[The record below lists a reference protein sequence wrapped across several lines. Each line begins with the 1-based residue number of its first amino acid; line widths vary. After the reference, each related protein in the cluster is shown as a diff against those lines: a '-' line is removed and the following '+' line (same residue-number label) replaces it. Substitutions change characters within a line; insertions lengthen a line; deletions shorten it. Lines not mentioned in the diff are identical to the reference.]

1 MALRVSLPVYSLR
14 TLWAVP
20 TSAAGTD
27 TDFARATGDLGE
39 IRASGPGK
47 GGIAAIEVL
56 RKVRLFRTMDAMR
69 MVEAVGKMHPAR
81 PQRLLRWVERFH
93 TWQRA

>member
-1 MALRVSLPVYSLR
+1 MALRVSLSVYSLR

-27 TDFARATGDLGE
+27 TDFSRATVDLGE
-39 IRASGPGK
+39 IRSSGSGK
-47 GGIAAIEVL
+47 GGIAAIDAP
-56 RKVRLFRTMDAMR
+56 RKARLFRTMDAMG

-93 TWQRA
+93 SWQRA